1 MDLLNIINIILSV
14 IASAFSIVIS
24 FLAVK
29 NANKTNEPQKREA
42 NSLNPTLNI
51 NVDSSTNINS
61 NNTIN
66 IGSNNVTN
74 INYVRTN
81 QDKQCDSIGI
91 FILFCF
97 TIGICWCLLRVFA
110 FFLILSLF
118 PPLFV
123 AKFKYIKCKKDNI
136 FLISTIFFLAFWS
149 FFYWFPIG
157 VQWDYTVNL
166 FDSVINFLHGN
177 ISSTDFDI
185 SNVLQMLTVAISQ
198 LLGSIILFL
207 LLIAS
212 FVDNCCNNFNLLIKQ
227 SSLSQISNLCNTKTQ
242 IVFAIISLIL
252 ITGLLGKLIIL

>member
-1 MDLLNIINIILSV
+1 MRFYRHIYIILLYDRNLLV
-14 IASAFSIVIS
+14 F
-24 FLAVK
+24 
-29 NANKTNEPQKREA
+29 
-42 NSLNPTLNI
+42 
-51 NVDSSTNINS
+51 
-61 NNTIN
+61 
-66 IGSNNVTN
+66 VT
-74 INYVRTN
+74 
-81 QDKQCDSIGI
+81 C
-91 FILFCF
+91 FC
-97 TIGICWCLLRVFA
+97 
-110 FFLILSLF
+110 ILSDSFAL
-118 PPLFV
+118 
-123 AKFKYIKCKKDNI
+123 
-136 FLISTIFFLAFWS
+136 WS
-149 FFYWFPIG
+149 FFYWFQIG